1 MSKRFEQAVN
11 EVYPDLTGEEVSALE
26 TLAQIAESSPVRF
39 RQVVSETLAG
49 IREQVRGERLLR
61 MIDNAG
67 QLRQERDT
75 EALDRMH
82 GGAGDAA

>member
-11 EVYPDLTGEEVSALE
+11 EVYPDLTGEELSALE

-49 IREQVRGERLLR
+49 IREQVHGERLLS

-67 QLRQERDT
+67 QHRQERDT
-75 EALDRMH
+75 EVLDRMH
-82 GGAGDAA
+82 GGGGAA